1 MNCERCGEHPATI
14 RYTEVLEGEAR
25 KLRIC
30 EECAASL
37 GFGPVVAGPAGEPD
51 ALDEVD
57 DEPAVEGTAA
67 TEADARRCPEC
78 GLRADELKTQS
89 LLGCPLCYETFS
101 DRLDEVLLRVHGAA
115 RHEGRLPHGR
125 TAAAPDA
132 GTLQRDLD
140 AAIARDDF
148 PTAARLRDL
157 LRRARRK
164 AEP

>member
-1 MNCERCGEHPATI
+1 VNCERCGEHPATI

-37 GFGPVVAGPAGEPD
+37 GFGPVAAESAGEPN
-51 ALDEVD
+51 EG
-57 DEPAVEGTAA
+57 DEPAIEGSPA
-67 TEADARRCPEC
+67 TEADTRRCPEC

-89 LLGCPLCYETFS
+89 LLGCPLCYETFA

-148 PTAARLRDL
+148 QTAARLRDL